1 METKSVV
8 RQHMT
13 RWLAIAL
20 GSLVL
25 ALLCLSLW
33 FGKQHAISGT
43 GLMAKQL
50 CSLVFVTGLDAD
62 LARQQLL
69 EPIAGPLQ
77 RQFRHKVLSEPTS
90 VEVSGLTEVA
100 TALYRQGYGCTLLPE
115 QAQDINQLQPLTEVV
130 TLNRQVEGVDVQVR
144 EQHFDPSALEEALS
158 RAFEEPKSGSS
169 NQDDKPQAN
178 DRKERQTL
186 AIAVRY
192 QGALIAE
199 RYAPGLGPNTALPG
213 WAMATS
219 ATITLAGLLEH
230 QGLVAVTDNALFDE
244 WSATD
249 NRSKI
254 TLDHLLRMTSG
265 LSLEQT
271 GSELD
276 DNSTMLFHNHNA
288 AAFALEQGMQ
298 ALPGNRW
305 HYSGGNTVL
314 AAHYLTQKAGGPAQM
329 YTQIRELF
337 DTLGMHTAVLE
348 PDASGTFLGS
358 SFMLA
363 SARDWSKLGQLY
375 LQQGIWQQKRLLP
388 EGWVDYVT
396 SKTSAA
402 DPHQRYGAG
411 FWLAADSGI
420 YSQQNVPALPP
431 STFSARGR
439 QGQAMHIIPSEGL
452 VVVRMGATSEPWSS
466 GEWDLVADIIAA
478 RRD

>member
-1 METKSVV
+1 MK
-8 RQHMT
+8 RG
-13 RWLAIAL
+13 LALGL

-25 ALLCLSLW
+25 VLLSIALWL
-33 FGKQHAISGT
+33 GKQLAGSGT

-69 EPIAGPLQ
+69 EPVAGPLQ
-77 RQFRHKVLSEPTS
+77 RQFRHKVLREPPG
-90 VEVSGLTEVA
+90 VEVSGLTQAA
-100 TALYRQGYGCTLLPE
+100 TAVYRQGYGCTLLAE
-115 QAQDINQLQPLTEVV
+115 QAPDQLQPLTEVV
-130 TLNRQVEGVDVQVR
+130 TVNRQVAGVDVQIR
-144 EQHFDPSALEEALS
+144 EQHFDPSALEDALT
-158 RAFEEPKSGSS
+158 RAFGEPKSSS
-169 NQDDKPQAN
+169 ANQNKSSYNKA
-178 DRKERQTL
+178 RQTL

-199 RYAPGLGPNTALPG
+199 RYAPGFEPNTALPG
-213 WAMATS
+213 WSMATS
-219 ATITLAGLLEH
+219 VTTTLAGLLEH
-230 QGLVAVTDNALFDE
+230 KGLIQVADNALFSE

-265 LSLEQT
+265 IDLEET
-271 GSELD
+271 DSGLD
-276 DNSTMLFHNHNA
+276 DNSTMLFHNSNA
-288 AAFALEQGMQ
+288 AAYAMNQGMQ
-298 ALPGNRW
+298 DLPGKRW
-305 HYSGGNTVL
+305 HYSGGSTVL

-375 LQQGIWQQKRLLP
+375 LQQGIWEQKRLLP
-388 EGWVDYVT
+388 KGWVDYVT

-402 DPHQRYGAG
+402 GPYQGYGAG
-411 FWLAADSGI
+411 FWLTADPAI
-420 YSQQNVPALPP
+420 YRQHNVPALPP
-431 STFSARGR
+431 GSFSARGR
-439 QGQAMHIIPSEGL
+439 LGQAMHIVPGEGL
-452 VVVRMGATSEPWSS
+452 VVVRMGATREQWAS

-478 RRD
+478 RRN